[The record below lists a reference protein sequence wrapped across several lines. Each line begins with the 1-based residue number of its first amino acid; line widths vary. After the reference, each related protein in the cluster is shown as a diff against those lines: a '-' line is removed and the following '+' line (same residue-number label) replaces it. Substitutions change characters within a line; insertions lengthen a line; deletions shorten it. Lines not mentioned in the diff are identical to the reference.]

1 MDTHERIEKEREAR
15 RLASARRSRAGFLRG
30 RVIAVS
36 ILCFGVLWTVVFV
49 QMATGNDPVLSA
61 KAQPGTTTRAS
72 ERRGSVT
79 HRPATEAVEPE
90 PAEPE
95 VVEEPRVEFEEPE
108 VEFEEPEVVEEPE
121 ILEEPEVVEEPE
133 LEPLTTSQS

>member
-1 MDTHERIEKEREAR
+1 MDTHERIEKEREAH

-36 ILCFGVLWTVVFV
+36 ILCFGVLWAVVFV

-61 KAQPGTTTRAS
+61 KAQPAAS
-72 ERRGSVT
+72 KRRGAAV
-79 HRPATEAVEPE
+79 HRSRSEALEP
-90 PAEPE
+90 EPE
-95 VVEEPRVEFEEPE
+95 VVEEPEVELEEPVFEEPE
-108 VEFEEPEVVEEPE
+108 TEFEEPEVVEE
-121 ILEEPEVVEEPE
+121 VE